1 MIRKSGDRFCEQI
14 MLKQGS
20 DMERAEEDN
29 DGALFSI
36 GDLAGEFGISTRAIR
51 FYEIKGLIAPR
62 RVGAN
67 RVYSRRDRARL
78 LLILR
83 GKRLGFSLDEVA
95 EYLNLYDVDPHQLAQ
110 TRLLLQK
117 VENAIADLEQKQI
130 DIEKTLA
137 ELKEIRQLAIHQ
149 LKGRARTAKD

>member
-1 MIRKSGDRFCEQI
+1 MDNKGE
-14 MLKQGS
+14 
-20 DMERAEEDN
+20 EEDA
-29 DGALFSI
+29 DVMLYSI
-36 GDLAGEFGISTRAIR
+36 GDLASEFAISTRAIR

-62 RVGAN
+62 RAGAN
-67 RVYSRRDRARL
+67 RVYSKRDRARL

-95 EYLNLYDVDPHQLAQ
+95 EYLNLYDADPNHIAQ

-117 VENAIADLEQKQI
+117 VEDAMSDLEQKQS

-137 ELKEIRQLAIHQ
+137 ELQEIRGLAIRQ
-149 LKGRARTAKD
+149 LKGRGRIAGD

>member
-1 MIRKSGDRFCEQI
+1 MSAKPKG
-14 MLKQGS
+14 
-20 DMERAEEDN
+20 DMESMGEQD
-29 DGALFSI
+29 DGDAMLYSI
-36 GDLAGEFGISTRAIR
+36 GDLASEFAISTRTIR

-67 RVYSRRDRARL
+67 RVYSKRDRARL

-95 EYLNLYDVDPHQLAQ
+95 EYLNLYDADPNHIAQ

-117 VENAIADLEQKQI
+117 VENAITDLGQKQQ

-137 ELKEIRQLAIHQ
+137 ELKEIRQLAIRQ
-149 LKGRARTAKD
+149 LKGRGRIAGN